1 MARSAKAVKRIG
13 ILTAGSDCP
22 GLNAAIRAVGKA
34 AQSSYGMDVVAFQD
48 GFRGLIDDQVVPL
61 TLSGILTAGGTILG
75 TSRETIGE
83 IGEKPEEQSGVSAGS
98 KCEAAVATYHRHKL
112 DVLVCVGGRETQESA
127 LRLAKMGLN
136 VLTLPKGIDND
147 LAMTD
152 TTIGFDTA
160 MSTATEAIDRLHST
174 AHSHHRIILVEIMG
188 RNTGWLALGA
198 GTAGGADVI
207 VIPEIPYDVNKIA
220 DAILARNRSGRRFS
234 IVAVSEGGT
243 SKDTVEFFER
253 SKQVNQLTREG
264 QDRIQVEDQLRKIES
279 NLTGNT
285 IYLANRLAKFTGLD
299 TRITILGHLLRGGAP
314 TPADRVLAT
323 NLGTACL
330 RVIEEGSYG
339 MMVAIRDGDVVTVP
353 LDQVVGKHKP
363 VPLTHPWIQ
372 SARAVGTSLGD

>member
-1 MARSAKAVKRIG
+1 MSRATKAVKRIG

-34 AQSSYGMDVVAFQD
+34 AQNSYGMEVVAFQD
-48 GFRGLIDDQVVPL
+48 GFRGLIEDQVVPL

-75 TSRETIGE
+75 TSRETLGE
-83 IGEKPEEQSGVSAGS
+83 MAGQPGQ
-98 KCEAAVATYHRHKL
+98 KCEAAAATCRRHTL
-112 DVLVCVGGRETQESA
+112 DALVCVGGRETQESA
-127 LRLAKMGLN
+127 LQLAKKGVN

-198 GTAGGADVI
+198 GIAGGADVI
-207 VIPEIPYDVNKIA
+207 IIPEIPYDVHKIS

-234 IVAVSEGGT
+234 IVAVSEGGI

-253 SKQVNQLTREG
+253 SKLVNQLTREG
-264 QDRIQVEDQLRKIES
+264 QERVRVDEQLGQIES
-279 NLTGNT
+279 HLTGNT
-285 IYLANRLAKFTGLD
+285 IYLANRLEKFTGLD

-314 TPADRVLAT
+314 TAADRVLAT
-323 NLGTACL
+323 NLGTAC
-330 RVIEEGSYG
+330 VQ
-339 MMVAIRDGDVVTVP
+339 AINDGGFGVMLAMRSGNVVSVP
-353 LDQVVGKHKP
+353 LDQVAGKHKP
-363 VPLTHPWIQ
+363 IPPDHTWIQ
-372 SARAVGTSLGD
+372 SARMVGTSLGD